1 MNMDYFDR
9 QARTTLPHLNESE
22 AHKGFSEIKGGL
34 SEEKALYE
42 ASRCLHC
49 AVPPVYDETRC
60 LGCSNCEQ
68 RCPHQAITMARRDEP
83 FVVGVD
89 MTTVDTQRVQELC
102 LKARFN
108 PEQIVCYCSETRA
121 EEMAAAILKGAKNP
135 AEIGAMT
142 GAGSGCSVEC
152 IQPMLRFLEA
162 AGIQPGTPR
171 GTQWYGR
178 TITAWEISREVAE
191 KPSYQK
197 FHFQDDRNLLNRIVE
212 KEGRR

>member
-1 MNMDYFDR
+1 
-9 QARTTLPHLNESE
+9 
-22 AHKGFSEIKGGL
+22 
-34 SEEKALYE
+34 
-42 ASRCLHC
+42 
-49 AVPPVYDETRC
+49 
-60 LGCSNCEQ
+60 
-68 RCPHQAITMARRDEP
+68 MARRDEA

-89 MTTVDTQRVQELC
+89 MTTVDNQRVKELC

-121 EEMAAAILKGAKNP
+121 EEIAAAILKGAKNP

-152 IQPMLRFLEA
+152 IQPLLRFLEA
-162 AGIQPGTPR
+162 AGIEPGPPK

-178 TITAWEISREVAE
+178 TITAWEISKEVAE

-197 FHFQDDRNLLNRIVE
+197 FHFQEDRNLLNRIVE
-212 KEGRR
+212 KEGRKLP